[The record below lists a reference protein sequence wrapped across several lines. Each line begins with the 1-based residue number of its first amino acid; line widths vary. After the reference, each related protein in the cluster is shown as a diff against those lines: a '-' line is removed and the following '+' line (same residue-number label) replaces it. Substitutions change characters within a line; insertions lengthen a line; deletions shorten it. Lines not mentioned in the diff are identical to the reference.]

1 MHYAEPGESHHFE
14 STIDGAAPSVTGEWS
29 WWSDEPGVQIL
40 SPTSRATD
48 IVWNWDAG
56 GYHDTWATADVIVSC
71 RLGHWA
77 ATNTVTLHCGTNDT
91 PHLNFGINVP
101 RAFFATNGAD
111 VVVSFHSDI
120 PTNGTISVADTSL
133 ASVLEEG
140 PPWNWTL
147 DDDTRD
153 FCVTNRIRA
162 ATPSLMPE
170 DIELTAT
177 FTLEGDQPTEVTAT
191 TTAVVLEEV
200 VVPSAPE
207 SGLVVLAGSSVAM
220 EAKCRPHGADLS
232 EAGTDWFLGRRRRDG
247 SHESWQKVATNES
260 GVVYSCPFPT
270 GGVFRIKAD
279 VTLVGERETTFFK
292 IKSRDALDPPAPE
305 YDVAQ
310 HDHIGVVSHSWQI
323 QLRNVAFSHMGET
336 GFAYSANLPAYYGFR
351 GVGKRQW
358 KCNAFVAFCIC
369 QLGLP
374 IPTNTTL
381 LGRTYPPTAND
392 WATGTGLG
400 DWHHLL
406 GGEVIEPG
414 LVVGHPNLGGSG
426 HCGIV
431 DYDGWGIA
439 AGIAEVNRKYIGFLD
454 GSSGFNSRSNQEDDN
469 E

>member
-1 MHYAEPGESHHFE
+1 MLTTYKWTQVVGLTES
-14 STIDGAAPSVTGEWS
+14 
-29 WWSDEPGVQIL
+29 GVQIL

-207 SGLVVLAGSSVAM
+207 SGLVILAGSSVAM
-220 EAKCRPHGADLS
+220 EAKCRPQGADLS
-232 EAGTDWFLGRRRRDG
+232 EAGTDWFFGRRRRDG

-260 GVVYSCPFPT
+260 GVVYSCLFPT
-270 GGVFRIKAD
+270 GGIYRIKAD
-279 VTLVGERETTFFK
+279 VTLAGEHEKTFFM
-292 IKSRDALDPPAPE
+292 IKARDTLDPPASH
-305 YDVAQ
+305 YGVGQ
-310 HDHIGVVSHSWQI
+310 HDHIGVVTHSWQR
-323 QLRNVAFSHMGET
+323 QLRLVALSHMGET
-336 GFAYSANLPAYYGFR
+336 RFAKAATLPSYYGFTSVKGGR
-351 GVGKRQW
+351 W
-358 KCNAFVAFCIC
+358 KCNAFVAYCIC
-369 QLGLP
+369 QTGLP
-374 IPTNTTL
+374 IPSNSTWS
-381 LGRTYPPTAND
+381 GRNYPPTAND
-392 WATGTGLG
+392 WANGTGLG
-400 DWHHLL
+400 DWVHLAA
-406 GGEVIEPG
+406 GDVIEPG
-414 LVVGHPNLGGSG
+414 QVVGHPNPAGSG

-439 AGIAEVNRKYIGFLD
+439 AGTDEVNRRYFSFLD
-454 GSSGFNSRSNQEDDN
+454 GTSGFNNRTEDNGDD
-469 E
+469 